1 VDTTVLLLILIG
13 VVCIVAAIIGGGF
26 ELPGIK
32 VPPIQPALLRVVLG
46 SVGVV
51 VIGGALVLPGFNS
64 PKATPSG
71 TPNPPKTATPSCTDP
86 HGMVAVAQG
95 NQSEETA
102 RAELRSDGWYN
113 VRTEPKLVHPGIP
126 NDLVV
131 EQTPTAGTLWCSAD
145 EVVIGVTK

>member
-13 VVCIVAAIIGGGF
+13 VVCIVAAIVGGGF

-32 VPPIQPALLRVVLG
+32 VPPIQPAFLRVVLG

-51 VIGGALVLPGFNS
+51 VIGGALLLPGLNS
-64 PKATPSG
+64 SKG
-71 TPNPPKTATPSCTDP
+71 TTTSPPNPPTSSCTDR
-86 HGMVAVAQG
+86 HAMVAVAQG
-95 NQSEETA
+95 NQSEEMA

-113 VRTEPKLVHPGIP
+113 VRTEPRLVHPGIP

-131 EQTPTAGTLWCSAD
+131 GQSPTAGTLWCSAD
-145 EVVIGVTK
+145 EVVIGVKK